1 MQQIYIK
8 MKINI
13 FDIANYIL
21 SQTGQI
27 STMKLQKLVYYCHAW
42 SLVWD
47 DKPLFQNRIEAW
59 ANGPVV
65 ADLYNA
71 HRGMYEVVRFRG
83 GDASKITGDTK
94 NTIDSVL
101 ETYSDK
107 SAKWLIDLTH
117 LESPWQDARK
127 DLAPTDRGNNV
138 ITNEAIFEY
147 YSSL

>member
-1 MQQIYIK
+1 
-8 MKINI
+8 MKTNV

-21 SQTGQI
+21 SKTGQI

-47 DKPLFQNRIEAW
+47 DKPLFHEKIEAW
-59 ANGPVV
+59 TNGPVV
-65 ADLYNA
+65 PDLYIA
-71 HRGMYEVVRFRG
+71 HRGMYEVVRFHR
-83 GDASKITGDTK
+83 GDATKVVAASKDTVDK
-94 NTIDSVL
+94 VL
-101 ETYSDK
+101 ESYAEK

-117 LESPWQDARK
+117 LESPWIDARTG
-127 DLAPTDRGNNV
+127 LSSSERGNSI